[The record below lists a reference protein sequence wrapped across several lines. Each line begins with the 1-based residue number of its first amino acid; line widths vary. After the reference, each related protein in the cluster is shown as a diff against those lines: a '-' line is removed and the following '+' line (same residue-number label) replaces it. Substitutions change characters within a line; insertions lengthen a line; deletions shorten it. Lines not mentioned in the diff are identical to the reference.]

1 VSGTTIGFI
10 GLGNMGT
17 LMARAWLESGVKL
30 IVYDLRKEA
39 VDQLQARGATP
50 ASSCREVAAAAD
62 VVVSVVRDESQND
75 QIIFGEAGIWKGLRP
90 GSTLI
95 ISSTVSPGYC
105 RNLHA
110 RCAERGVRVLDAAV
124 STESRNFT
132 PGRESAVFTLMVG
145 GDEEVFAQCRP
156 LFESLTRNVFHM
168 GPVGMGQTCKLV
180 NNLAAFGDAVFARE
194 CLNLGVIAGL
204 DFEQMVEA
212 MRLST
217 GYSRGLMTLV
227 RQMRNPHPPGA
238 GPSIPA
244 GSKSLGDKD
253 LDHALELAEEV
264 GAETPLTRF
273 MMDLDLNSI
282 YKTLGQ

>member
-1 VSGTTIGFI
+1 VGGIKVGFI

-17 LMARAWLESGVKL
+17 LMARAWLESGITL

-39 VDQLQARGATP
+39 VDQLHARGATP
-50 ASSCREVAAAAD
+50 ALSCREVADISD
-62 VVVSVVRDESQND
+62 VVISVVRDEFQND
-75 QIIFGEAGIWKGLRP
+75 QVIFGETGLWNGLKP

-105 RNLHA
+105 RNLYA
-110 RCAERGVRVLDAAV
+110 RCAERGVQVLDAAV
-124 STESRNFT
+124 STESRNFA

-145 GDEEVFAQCRP
+145 GDEEVFTQCRP
-156 LFESLTRNVFHM
+156 LFDSLTRNVFHM
-168 GPVGMGQTCKLV
+168 GPIGMGQTCKLV
-180 NNLAAFGDAVFARE
+180 NNLAAFGNALFARE
-194 CLNLGVIAGL
+194 CLNLGVMAGL
-204 DFEQMVEA
+204 DFDQMAEA

-227 RQMRNPHPPGA
+227 RQVRDPSPPGVA
-238 GPSIPA
+238 SPVPS

-253 LDHALELAEEV
+253 LDHALELADEV

-273 MMDLDLNSI
+273 MMDLDLKNT
-282 YKTLGQ
+282 YKTLIQ